1 MSRGVTTLILIVV
14 LAGLG
19 GYIYF
24 VDRERPAAGT
34 EEPKAKA
41 FAVSPENIEEVV
53 VTNAAGEKA
62 RVQRVDANW
71 HLVEPEK
78 ADADATAVAAVTSS
92 VAALEVQRVVD
103 ENPSELSQYGLM
115 PPRIDLAFRV
125 RGEKDFQRLLVGEKT
140 PTGGDLYAKKPNETR
155 VFLISSYLDGSF
167 NRTAFDFRDKAV
179 LKFER
184 EMADGVEIAAG
195 PQALQL
201 SREGTEWKLLKPVA
215 ARADYAGAEGIIT
228 RLSTGQMQ
236 KVVENEPKDLRQYG
250 LDRPSLSATVS
261 SGSSRATLLLGRTTE
276 GGYFAKDATR
286 PAVFTVDE
294 GLATELKKTVA
305 DLRRKDMFDARSF
318 TVNRIDVQRG
328 AEKLAFE
335 KAKEGEKD
343 VWKNA
348 AGQVVDSAKVEDL
361 VTKLSNLRATT
372 FEASNAALKTPM
384 LTVTMR
390 FDENKN
396 ETASFGR
403 GGADVYGSRT
413 DEPVAARLE
422 ANVFDEAMKAV
433 DAMK

>member
-1 MSRGVTTLILIVV
+1 MGRGVTPIILIVV

-41 FAVSPENIEEVV
+41 FDVSPENIEEVL

-92 VAALEVQRVVD
+92 VASLEVQRVVD
-103 ENPSELSQYGLM
+103 ENPSDLSQYGLM

-125 RGEKDFQRLLVGEKT
+125 RGEKDFQHLLVGEKT
-140 PTGGDLYAKKPNETR
+140 PTGGDLYAKKPNENR
-155 VFLISSYLDGSF
+155 VFLISSYLDSSF
-167 NRTAFDFRDKAV
+167 NRTAFDFRDKSI

-184 EMADGVEIAAG
+184 EMADGVEITAG
-195 PQALQL
+195 PQTLQL
-201 SREGTEWKLLKPVA
+201 SRQGTEWKLLKPVA

-236 KVVENEPKDLRQYG
+236 KVVENEAKDLRQYG

-261 SGSSRATLLLGRTTE
+261 SGSNRATLLLGRTTE
-276 GGYFAKDATR
+276 GGYFAKDASR

-318 TVNRIDVQRG
+318 TTTRVEIQRG
-328 AEKLAFE
+328 AETLAFE
-335 KAKEGEKD
+335 KTKEGEKD

-361 VTKLSNLRATT
+361 VTKLSNLRATS
-372 FEASNAALKTPM
+372 FEASNAALKMPV
-384 LTVTMR
+384 LTVTLR
-390 FDENKN
+390 YDENKN

-403 GGADVYGSRT
+403 AGADVYGSRS
-413 DEPVAARLE
+413 DEPVAAKLE